1 VPSVVVTVKFN
12 VPEDACCGVPLNV
25 AVVPL
30 RLYVIPFDRLSDDDA
45 IQFEPEYA
53 GEETENVIGYTYD
66 ADGFARERAT
76 VND

>member
-1 VPSVVVTVKFN
+1 VVVTVKFI
-12 VPEDACCGVPLNV
+12 VPEDVCCGVPVNV

-30 RLYVIPFDRLSDDDA
+30 RVYVNPFDTLKDDDA

-53 GEETENVIGYTYD
+53 GEDTENVIGYTYD
-66 ADGFARERAT
+66 PFGFARERAT